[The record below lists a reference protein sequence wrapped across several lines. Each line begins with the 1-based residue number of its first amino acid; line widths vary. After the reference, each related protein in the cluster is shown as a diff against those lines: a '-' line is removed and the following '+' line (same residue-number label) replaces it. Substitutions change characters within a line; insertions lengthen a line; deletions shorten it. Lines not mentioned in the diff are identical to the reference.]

1 MDLVLFAV
9 AAAMGLSPVRLGLIG
24 LALFFPWALGLLVIG
39 VVWRGRRQDDGR
51 AVRFLEGA
59 AAELRSGSSLRHS
72 LAASAMAIGEPGLAD
87 HCLSSAFDDL
97 GEKAAAIFP
106 GVGTELSLALA
117 GAGRASA
124 PSADLFDEMA
134 SLALAHDEIRREVR
148 VAAAPGRVAAGV
160 FVGAPGAYLGWR
172 WATGDLATLFA
183 TGGQQGVAAVG
194 AFLFA
199 AGFGG
204 ALLVLW
210 RAR

>member
-1 MDLVLFAV
+1 MDLVLIAV
-9 AAAMGLSPVRLGLIG
+9 ATAAGLSPVRLILIG
-24 LALFFPWALGLLVIG
+24 LTLLFPWGLGLLVVG
-39 VVWRGRRQDDGR
+39 VMWRGRRESDGR
-51 AVRFLEGA
+51 AARFLDGA

-72 LAASAMAIGEPGLAD
+72 LAASALAIGEPGLAD
-87 HCLSSAFDDL
+87 HCLSSGFDEL
-97 GEKAAAIFP
+97 GERAAAIFP
-106 GVGTELSLALA
+106 AVGTELSVALA

-160 FVGAPGAYLGWR
+160 FVGAPVAYLGWR
-172 WATGDLATLFA
+172 WAAGDLATLFA
-183 TGGQQGVAAVG
+183 TGGQRGVILLGTVM
-194 AFLFA
+194 FA
-199 AGFGG
+199 AGLVV

>member
-9 AAAMGLSPVRLGLIG
+9 ATVSGLSPVRLSLIG
-24 LALFFPWALGLLVIG
+24 LALFFPWGLGLLVIG
-39 VVWRGRRQDDGR
+39 VVVGGRREDDGR

-72 LAASAMAIGEPGLAD
+72 LAASALAIGEPGLAD

-97 GEKAAAIFP
+97 GERVAAIFP
-106 GVGTELSLALA
+106 GVGAELNVALA

-134 SLALAHDEIRREVR
+134 SLALAHDEISREVR
-148 VAAAPGRVAAGV
+148 VAAAPGRAAAGV
-160 FVGAPGAYLGWR
+160 FVGAPVAYLGWR

-183 TGGQQGVAAVG
+183 TGGQRGVAVAGAV
-194 AFLFA
+194 LFA
-199 AGFGG
+199 AGLAG